1 MIHNVHQREFR
12 ATEDQL
18 GALLDQVAEP
28 GGLWPSRW
36 PPLVLDRP
44 LGVGADGG
52 HGPIRYQ
59 VVDYQPG
66 RRAVF
71 KFQEPTDLD
80 GTHTLEVLPGSRP
93 GTAVLRHELTGQPR
107 GLGLLNWTLLI
118 RRLHDALLEDLLD
131 RAGHAVGDPPARPA
145 RWSVLV
151 RMSRGLLGLR
161 ADAKVTD

>member
-1 MIHNVHQREFR
+1 MIHNVHQREYR

-28 GGLWPSRW
+28 GGLWPRRW

-52 HGPIRYQ
+52 HGPIRYH
-59 VVDYQPG
+59 VVDYQPA

-71 KFQEPTDLD
+71 QFHESADLD

-93 GTAVLRHELTGQPR
+93 GTAVLRHELSGTPR
-107 GLGLLNWTLLI
+107 GLGLLSWTLLI

-131 RAGHAVGDPPARPA
+131 GAGRTVGDPPARPA
-145 RWSVLV
+145 RWSSPV
-151 RMSRGLLGLR
+151 RVSRWLLGLR
-161 ADAKVTD
+161 EDAKAAG

>member
-12 ATEDQL
+12 ATEQQL

-28 GGLWPSRW
+28 GGLWPGRW
-36 PPLVLDRP
+36 PRLTLDRP

-59 VVDYQPG
+59 VVDYRPG

-71 KFQEPTDLD
+71 QFREPTDLD

-93 GTAVLRHELTGQPR
+93 GTAVLRHELTGRPR
-107 GLGLLNWTLLI
+107 RLGLLSWTLLI

-131 RAGHAVGDPPARPA
+131 RAGYAVGDPPGRPA
-145 RWSVLV
+145 QWSILV
-151 RMSRGLLGLR
+151 RTSRWLLGLP
-161 ADAKVTD
+161 ADAKVTG

>member
-1 MIHNVHQREFR
+1 MIRNVHQREFR
-12 ATEDQL
+12 ATEEQL

-28 GGLWPSRW
+28 GGPWPSRW

-71 KFQEPTDLD
+71 RFQEPTDLD
-80 GTHTLEVLPGSRP
+80 GTHTFEVLPGARP
-93 GTAVLRHELTGQPR
+93 GTAVLRHELIGRPS
-107 GLGLLNWTLLI
+107 GLGLLSWTLLI

-131 RAGHAVGDPPARPA
+131 RAGRTVGDPPARPA

-151 RMSRGLLGLR
+151 RMTRWLLGLR
-161 ADAKVTD
+161 ANANVTG